1 MSFLKRKK
9 STISFPDYLK
19 DDTGVAAVEFALVGP
34 PFLFVLLAM
43 FETGIML
50 FTEYAMQAGVQEA
63 ARIIRTGQA
72 QNSPMNWTAAKFKSY
87 VCEKAT
93 VIPSCNTKVSVYVR
107 SLSGNFASLKA
118 TIPANPLAV
127 GPATPGGSPTTVYAH
142 GCSQSFSAIYVT
154 LDWDFAMPF
163 MNVMSNVGPGTRR
176 IVAST
181 IFQNEPFNAPIGPC

>member
-9 STISFPDYLK
+9 SYLSILQFLK
-19 DDTGVAAVEFALVGP
+19 DERGVAAVEFALVGP

-43 FETGIML
+43 FETAIML
-50 FTEYAMQAGVQEA
+50 FTEYALQAGVQEA
-63 ARIIRTGQA
+63 SRIIRTGQA
-72 QNSPMNWTAAKFKSY
+72 QSSPMNWNAQKFKTF

-107 SLSGNFASLKA
+107 SMSGSFSALKS
-118 TIPANPLAV
+118 TLPTNPVSV
-127 GPATPGGSPTTVYAH
+127 GPATPGGAPTTIYNH
-142 GCSQSFSAIYVT
+142 GCSQSYSAVYVT
-154 LDWDFAMPF
+154 LDWDFTLPF
-163 MNVMSNVGPGTRR
+163 MNVFSNVGPDVRR